1 MEKFY
6 KWLNLQLFA
15 GEGVGAGGGD
25 GGAPATESG
34 AKGTDLRH
42 VKYGIQEG
50 APSEPMKPEKAPEE
64 ERHAKFKALME
75 GDYKDLFDAHVEKAT
90 KSGKEAET
98 KLSELSPI
106 LTRLGEKYGVDSSDV
121 KALMAA
127 IEEDDSFYEEEAL
140 KKGTSVEEVKKFRKM
155 ERENADLKRQMAEQ
169 ANKDNAVRQYSAW
182 VKQAEEAKA
191 LYPSLDLNT
200 ETKNPQFR
208 KLLMAGIDVATAYH
222 VIHKD
227 EILPAAMQHTARVV
241 EQKLVNS
248 VRAGGKRPSEN
259 GASGQSPSLVKSDVT
274 KLTSADRRE
283 IRRRVLA
290 GEKIRF

>member
-1 MEKFY
+1 MQSLKTLY
-6 KWLNLQLFA
+6 K
-15 GEGVGAGGGD
+15 VGIG
-25 GGAPATESG
+25 
-34 AKGTDLRH
+34 
-42 VKYGIQEG
+42 
-50 APSEPMKPEKAPEE
+50 PSSSHTMGPQYAAEYIN
-64 ERHAKFKALME
+64 AKFP
-75 GDYKDLFDAHVEKAT
+75 DAAK
-90 KSGKEAET
+90 
-98 KLSELSPI
+98 
-106 LTRLGEKYGVDSSDV
+106 V
-121 KALMAA
+121 K
-127 IEEDDSFYEEEAL
+127 
-140 KKGTSVEEVKKFRKM
+140 
-155 ERENADLKRQMAEQ
+155 
-169 ANKDNAVRQYSAW
+169 
-182 VKQAEEAKA
+182 AEEAKA
-191 LYPSLDLNT
+191 LYPSLDLDT